1 MPSQN
6 FINMLVMT
14 VKYVVECRRFLL
26 KMLNLLRKILLF
38 GLQKV
43 GKANKNWLGLVDK
56 LKIISISFFPSKV
69 ILFKETIKFKD
80 AINIR
85 YSRQKIYFHNKIP
98 ILQTWV
104 MAQKVS
110 NFLIVVAT

>member
-1 MPSQN
+1 
-6 FINMLVMT
+6 
-14 VKYVVECRRFLL
+14 
-26 KMLNLLRKILLF
+26 MLNLLRKILLF

-43 GKANKNWLGLVDK
+43 GKANKNGLGLVDK
-56 LKIISISFFPSKV
+56 LKIISNFFFASKM

-85 YSRQKIYFHNKIP
+85 YSRQNISFHNKIP

-104 MAQKVS
+104 MAQ
-110 NFLIVVAT
+110 